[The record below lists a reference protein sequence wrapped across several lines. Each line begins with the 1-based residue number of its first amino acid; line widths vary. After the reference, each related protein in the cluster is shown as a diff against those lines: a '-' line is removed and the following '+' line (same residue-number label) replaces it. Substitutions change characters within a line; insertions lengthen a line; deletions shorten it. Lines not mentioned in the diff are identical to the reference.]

1 MPSEN
6 KKLNKEIIRLAWP
19 AVLQT
24 VVRSSIPIIDSYWVG
39 HLGSEQLAAITVGSF
54 LSWGVFAIGSM
65 LPVGTNSLIA
75 QATGAKQ
82 PDTSRQIGAMNL
94 IAALFFGLLI
104 AAVIMPLLPVLYSL
118 TNLDAPKS
126 ILANQYLFVLLL
138 GFPSM
143 LLFETGNSIFRGTG
157 DTQTPFRLLVV
168 AVIMKVTLT
177 PLLIFG
183 IDGNLQWGMSGASGS
198 TIISY
203 SITFFIGFYLLR
215 KRSLIMPIKNKLKT
229 VFKDITNNW
238 KIIKQTIK
246 IGIPISLEG
255 LFFSMIYIFVSR
267 FVSDFGTVGLAALG
281 IGHRSEAVPYM
292 VGEGF
297 SVTASILVGQNIG
310 ANNPERGEKAA
321 WKVFY
326 LACIPMVAI
335 SFVLFFGASNVAG
348 FFTTDI
354 DVIEVA
360 KVYNTIAA
368 FSIFFAAAESV
379 FTGAFAGAGNSVP
392 PLLISLPITA
402 LRIPLCAIFA
412 PIYGMNG
419 IWIAIFSTSILKGL
433 IVALWFRR
441 GKWKEKKFELGKKG
455 TTEYIEDK
463 REILGMEDRE

>member
-6 KKLNKEIIRLAWP
+6 RKLNGEIIRLAWP

-24 VVRSSIPIIDSYWVG
+24 LVRSSVPIIDSYWVG

-54 LSWGVFAIGSM
+54 LSWGVFAIGVLM
-65 LPVGTNSLIA
+65 PIGTNSLIA

-82 PDTSRQIGAMNL
+82 PETSRQIGAMNM
-94 IAALFFGLLI
+94 IAALVYGFIIALI
-104 AAVIMPLLPVLYSL
+104 IMPLLPLLYSL

-138 GFPSM
+138 GYPAM

-183 IDGNLQWGMSGASGS
+183 INGHLQWGMSGASGS

-203 SITFFIGFYLLR
+203 GTTFIIGFYLLR
-215 KRSLIMPIKNKLKT
+215 KRDLIMPIRNKLKT
-229 VFKDITNNW
+229 VIKDISYNW
-238 KIIKQTIK
+238 KIIKQTVR
-246 IGIPISLEG
+246 IGIPLSLEG
-255 LFFSMIYIFVSR
+255 LYFSMIYIFVSR
-267 FVSDFGTVGLAALG
+267 FVADFGTVGLAALG
-281 IGHRSEAVPYM
+281 IGHRSEAIPYQ

-297 SVTASILVGQNIG
+297 SVTASILVGQSIG
-310 ANNPERGEKAA
+310 ANNPARGEKAA

-326 LACIPMVAI
+326 LACIPMFAYGL
-335 SFVLFFGASNVAG
+335 VLFFGASKVAG
-348 FFTTDI
+348 FFTDDI
-354 DVIEVA
+354 NVIEVA

-379 FTGAFAGAGNSVP
+379 FTGAFAGAGNSIP

-402 LRIPLCAIFA
+402 LRIPLCAVFA

-419 IWIAIFSTSILKGL
+419 IWIAIFTTSIIKGT
-433 IVALWFRR
+433 IVALWFKR
-441 GKWKEKKFELGKKG
+441 GKWKERKFELGKKG
-455 TTEYIEDK
+455 NMAFIEEK
-463 REILGMEDRE
+463 SEALRMEDRE